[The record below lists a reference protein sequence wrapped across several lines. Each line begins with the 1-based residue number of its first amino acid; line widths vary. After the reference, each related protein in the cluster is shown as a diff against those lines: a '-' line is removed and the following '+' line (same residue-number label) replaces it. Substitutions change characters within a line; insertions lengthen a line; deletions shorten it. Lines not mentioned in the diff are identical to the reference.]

1 MDRAKKTFLLPCA
14 CSAMI
19 EVVAGQAGGE
29 VACGSC
35 GRCAQVPK
43 LRELSALAV
52 KPSSAPPARPWS
64 TSQAVTLA
72 GAVVAALSWGAAAFI
87 GAVPTAAY
95 PQAEIIAQVNAV
107 DDLQLYKALL
117 DFAGASPNRMSM
129 REEVMLRR
137 KAEFATGIARA
148 LYAVGGLG
156 ALAAAAAWLGGLS
169 GSRPS

>member
-29 VACGSC
+29 AVCAACGRS
-35 GRCAQVPK
+35 AQVPK

-52 KPSSAPPARPWS
+52 KSPSAPPVRPWS
-64 TSQAVTLA
+64 TAQAVTLA
-72 GAVVAALSWGAAAFI
+72 GSLLAALSWGAAAFI

-95 PQAEIIAQVNAV
+95 SPTDIRFQVDAA
-107 DDLQLYKALL
+107 DDLRLYQALL
-117 DFAGASPNRMSM
+117 DFAAASPNRMPM
-129 REEVMLRR
+129 RDEVMLRR
-137 KAEFATGIARA
+137 KAEFAGGISRA

-156 ALAAAAAWLGGLS
+156 AIAAAAAWLGGLS

>member
-1 MDRAKKTFLLPCA
+1 MDGAKKTFLLPCA

-35 GRCAQVPK
+35 GRSARVPK

-52 KPSSAPPARPWS
+52 KPASAPATRPWS
-64 TSQAVTLA
+64 TVQAVTLA
-72 GAVVAALSWGAAAFI
+72 GTLLAVLAWGAAAFI

-95 PQAEIIAQVNAV
+95 SPTDIRLQVDAA
-107 DDLQLYKALL
+107 DDLRLYQALL
-117 DFAGASPNRMSM
+117 DFAEASPNRMPM
-129 REEVMLRR
+129 RDEVMLRR